1 MLVFLFFFKIQITLC
16 FHHSVI
22 AMKVLILILLQD
34 AKKCGGKVINFTVQ
48 RLCKESPVK
57 HSEWRLTALIKSQN
71 WPAGVVFSEMKNVFF
86 FNISYQK
93 TQ

>member
-1 MLVFLFFFKIQITLC
+1 
-16 FHHSVI
+16 
-22 AMKVLILILLQD
+22 MKVLILILLQD

-86 FNISYQK
+86 LTSLTKKPNNSVHIILELTDVAGYF
-93 TQ
+93 